1 MAEEAA
7 ITFRYRIDN
16 YAVVQL
22 LTNVNVTVGEE
33 VEISGVGDGFDNTG
47 VIVTALPQYKYIGVD
62 SDGVLMY
69 DYDVP
74 IANQVLYQDVG
85 DDVEYGPCDPYGS
98 FEYAYVCTW
107 VSVADIQNYVGI
119 TVATV
124 DETTFLTQCR
134 NSANSFCFR
143 RRREAGYSDQ
153 LTVVPDES
161 VKLGT
166 IMYGAALYRQR
177 GSIDTFAGFDG
188 MSTATI
194 TGLSPMIKSLLGID
208 RPQVA

>member
-7 ITFRYRIDN
+7 ITFRYRIDD

-33 VEISGVGDGFDNTG
+33 VEISGVPGGFNDSG
-47 VIVTALPQYKYIGVD
+47 VIVTALPQYKYLGVD

-69 DYDVP
+69 DYNVP
-74 IANQVLYQDVG
+74 IPNQVLYQNPG
-85 DDVEYGPCDPYGS
+85 TNVEYGPCDPYGS
-98 FEYAYVCTW
+98 LEYAYVCTW
-107 VSVADIQNYVGI
+107 ISVTELQNYLGI
-119 TVATV
+119 TVATTA
-124 DETTFLTQCR
+124 ETTFLTQCR
-134 NSANSFCFR
+134 ASANSFCFR

-153 LTVVPDES
+153 LAVVPDES

-177 GSIDTFAGFDG
+177 GSIDTFASFDS

-194 TGLSPMIKSLLGID
+194 TGLAPIIKQLLGID

>member
-7 ITFRYRIDN
+7 ITFRYRMDD

-33 VEISGVGDGFDNTG
+33 VEISGVPGGFNDSG
-47 VIVTALPQYKYIGVD
+47 VIVTALPQYKFLGTD

-69 DYDVP
+69 DYEYP
-74 IANQVLYQDVG
+74 IPNQVLYQNPG
-85 DDVEYGPCDPYGS
+85 ADVEYGPCDPYGS
-98 FEYAYVCTW
+98 LEYAYVCTW
-107 VSVADIQNYVGI
+107 FSVTELTNYLGI
-119 TVATV
+119 TVATTA
-124 DETTFLTQCR
+124 ETTFLTQCR

-153 LTVVPDES
+153 LAVVPDES
-161 VKLGT
+161 VKLGA

-177 GSIDTFAGFDG
+177 GSIDTFASFDQ
-188 MSTATI
+188 MSTAPV
-194 TGLSPMIKSLLGID
+194 TGLSPMIKALLGID